1 MCVRTLITVEAQDP
15 LKTVRNLLRV
25 IWTHAGLDGLFIT
38 LWYSAGPPHPA
49 LIKSLD
55 QIDHA
60 DPFAPVMRKNSAID
74 AVQSMQKHP
83 QGRFGFM
90 LRPCELRCFNTLRQ
104 HLKLS
109 HTDGLLISSDCLATF
124 PLQDFEWRLE
134 DSEDREQMTQS
145 ILHFAIQGGLQP
157 SRYRNSC
164 QFCDRSYPE
173 NADLSIELLGI
184 NTSENL
190 ILKSRTHAI
199 HETLGLD
206 QFGGQVVPEEITRSR
221 ERILMRLSDWRQQAL
236 AYATSHLH
244 EDQKTIKGL
253 INHLLNCPV
262 CRQTLHDCCP
272 YFDFN
277 WMTSQRVKS
286 EKQVETWLKACSGCG
301 MCESDC
307 PEGFP
312 LFLVILSL
320 SKALRK

>member
-1 MCVRTLITVEAQDP
+1 MCVRTLISVEAQDP
-15 LKTVRNLLRV
+15 LRTVRNLLRT

-38 LWYSAGPPHPA
+38 LWNGEGSPKPTLLTSP
-49 LIKSLD
+49 D
-55 QIDHA
+55 QIDRA
-60 DPFAPVMRKNSAID
+60 DPFAPVMPKNSAID
-74 AVQSMQKHP
+74 AVQNLQNHP
-83 QGRFGFM
+83 HDRLGFM
-90 LRPCELRCFNTLRQ
+90 LRPCELRCFNTLQQ
-104 HLKLS
+104 HMKLG
-109 HTDGLLISSDCLATF
+109 HTDELLISSDCLATF

-134 DSEDREQMTQS
+134 GSEDPEQMTQS
-145 ILHFAIQGGLQP
+145 VLHFAIQGGLQP

-184 NTSENL
+184 KTNENL
-190 ILKSRTHAI
+190 ILRSRTQTM

-206 QFGGQVVPEEITRSR
+206 QFGDQVVPEEVTRSR

-236 AYATSHLH
+236 AYATAHID
-244 EDQKTIKGL
+244 EDQKTIDGL
-253 INHLLNCPV
+253 IEHLSNCSA
-262 CRQTLHDCCP
+262 CRQTLQDCCP
-272 YFDFN
+272 YFDCK
-277 WMTSQRVKS
+277 WMTSHRVNS
-286 EKQVETWLKACSGCG
+286 EKQAATWLKACSGCG